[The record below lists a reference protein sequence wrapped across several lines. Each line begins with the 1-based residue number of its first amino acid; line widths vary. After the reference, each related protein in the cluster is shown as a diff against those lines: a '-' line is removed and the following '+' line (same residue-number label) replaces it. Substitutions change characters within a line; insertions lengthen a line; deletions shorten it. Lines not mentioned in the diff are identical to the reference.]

1 MFRQS
6 FFNRYPRMVLSL
18 ITIMTLGIIG
28 LGILALSAGYLG

>member
-28 LGILALSAGYLG
+28 LGILALSAGHLG